1 MSSLPVAEGEATP
14 LLATAR
20 QQIRASSERSSFAT
34 STMRRKSLREVH
46 PDPSEVE
53 ARLPA
58 AAIPADASTSL
69 HNPMWAQQDD
79 GEPNPWARFRHLW
92 KEELA

>member
-1 MSSLPVAEGEATP
+1 MPVAEGEATP
-14 LLATAR
+14 LLAFTS
-20 QQIRASSERSSFAT
+20 QQIRASPERASFAT
-34 STMRRKSLREVH
+34 STRRRKSLKEVH

-58 AAIPADASTSL
+58 AAIPADVSTSL
-69 HNPMWAQQDD
+69 HKPMWAQQDD
-79 GEPNPWARFRHLW
+79 GEPNSWARFRHQW